1 MAKGRGLPL
10 EPSSDELHDLGGA
23 ALDLV
28 VDFVGR
34 RPTAPAVDLDGAH
47 DLVDTLL
54 APPPEEG
61 RPFADLLS
69 LIGDAADV
77 AVDTAGPG
85 YMAYIPGGGLPG
97 AAIAELVTLAV
108 NRYPTVAALAPG
120 LTAVEASVARW
131 LCDIVGFPPEAQGI
145 LTSGGSM
152 ATFSAIVAARHARL
166 GDDASDGVLYVSDQI
181 HHSVAKAARLAGL
194 PERAVRVLPADGDLR
209 LDAGG
214 LADAIEAD
222 RAAGRRPFL
231 VVASAGTTN
240 TGAVDPLADI
250 AGVARIHDV
259 WLHVDAAYGG
269 FFLLTDRGRARF
281 AGIER
286 ADSVTLDP
294 HKGMFLPY
302 GTGALVVRDGD
313 ALRAAHRVGA
323 IYLQDLAPG
332 ALPDFADYS
341 PELSRELRGLR
352 VWLPLHLHGVGAFR
366 HALDEKLDL
375 ARAVHE
381 AVAGLPEL
389 ELPWETELS
398 VVAFRHRD
406 GDDAGRRLLE
416 RVNASRRVFLSS
428 TTVDDRFVVRVCILS
443 HRTHRD
449 RVDEA
454 IELIRSAV

>member
-1 MAKGRGLPL
+1 MAVPFDPDPTELRYLGR
-10 EPSSDELHDLGGA
+10 A
-23 ALDLV
+23 AVDLV

-34 RPTAPAVDLDGAH
+34 RAIAPAVDLDDAGE
-47 DLVDTLL
+47 LVETLL
-54 APPPEEG
+54 SPPTERG
-61 RPFADLLS
+61 HPFADLLS
-69 LIGDAADV
+69 LIGRAADV

-85 YMAYIPGGGLPG
+85 YMAYIPGGGLPA
-97 AAIAELVTLAV
+97 AAIAELVALAV
-108 NRYPTVAALAPG
+108 NRYPTVAALAPP
-120 LTAVEASVARW
+120 LTATEAGVTRW
-131 LCDIVGFPPEAQGI
+131 LCDLVGFPPEAAGI

-152 ATFSAIVAARHARL
+152 ATFSAIAAARDARL
-166 GDDASDGVLYVSDQI
+166 GDDPTGAVLYASDQI
-181 HHSVAKAARLAGL
+181 HHSVAKAARIAGL
-194 PERAVRVLPADGDLR
+194 PPHAVRVLPADRDLC
-209 LDAGG
+209 LDPGALTG
-214 LADAIEAD
+214 AIEAD
-222 RAAGRRPFL
+222 RAGGRRPFL

-240 TGAVDPLADI
+240 TGAVDPLDTVAD
-250 AGVARIHDV
+250 VARDHDL

-269 FFLLTDRGRARF
+269 FFLLTERGRARF
-281 AGIER
+281 EGIAR

-323 IYLQDLAPG
+323 IYLQDLTPG

-352 VWLPLHLHGVGAFR
+352 VWLPLQLHGVAAFR
-366 HALDEKLDL
+366 DALDEKLDL

-381 AVAGLPEL
+381 ALAEVPEL
-389 ELPWETELS
+389 ELPWDTELS

-406 GDDAGRRLLE
+406 GDEAGRRLLE

-428 TTVDDRFVVRVCILS
+428 TTIDGRFVVRVCILS

-454 IELIRSAV
+454 IELIRDAV